1 MECWWLIDWSNLI
14 KMPLFRLES
23 YVPISNE
30 QSSIRKKA
38 NSVQSSR
45 SKCSHAQNWF
55 VFGFIKFPEKG
66 NIWFENQKKQQ
77 LALRDEQRTIENLT
91 HSHGRKNHEKW
102 LENHCSFD
110 LTIKKSQSNWQQH
123 SVLTEAQTNIKTVRR
138 KSKHEKKRGD
148 KKTNSNSNRIY
159 RGRKCK

>member
-1 MECWWLIDWSNLI
+1 ML
-14 KMPLFRLES
+14 LFRLES

-30 QSSIRKKA
+30 QSSIRKKG
-38 NSVQSSR
+38 QFSSKL
-45 SKCSHAQNWF
+45 S
-55 VFGFIKFPEKG
+55 IEMFPCTKLVYVRFYQISRKRKHL
-66 NIWFENQKKQQ
+66 IWKQKKQQ
-77 LALRDEQRTIENLT
+77 LALRNEQRTIENLT

-138 KSKHEKKRGD
+138 KSKHEKNAEI
-148 KKTNSNSNRIY
+148 KKPIATATESIEAANVNRMHDHVSALAV
-159 RGRKCK
+159 